1 MVKDVLIT
9 KRSVDEKDA
18 VKNCQIANE

>member
-9 KRSVDEKDA
+9 KRSADEEDA
-18 VKNCQIANE
+18 VKNCQITNE

>member
-9 KRSVDEKDA
+9 KRSADEKDA

>member
-9 KRSVDEKDA
+9 KRSADEEDA